1 MLFRL
6 SVWMALVTAGS
17 LLVVGCRAPQSQ
29 KADARPEPSRRSS
42 AAQKKTAPN
51 RSVDAAK
58 IEAHAHYATGV
69 IYAYGEEPGLALNEF
84 YEAALKDPE
93 NEALTEEVTR
103 DFLQTEQPE
112 KALALLKRATERPDA
127 SGELFAR
134 LGSVY
139 FQLNKIDLATNAS
152 RTAIKR
158 SPRLLAGYQN
168 LFQIYSQN
176 KQAKEA
182 FGVLDE
188 AAKISR
194 TAPDFLVGLGELYA
208 RLGVQ
213 FPDQK
218 QTANARALEVFQR
231 AAKINFKDVDLRLRL
246 ADGLS
251 SLGQY
256 DQAASIY
263 VELLKIFP
271 DVPLVRERV
280 RAKLADIYLRS
291 NDRKHAADLLQVI
304 IRDHPT
310 DARAYYFLGSIAY
323 DETNYVL
330 AAECFS
336 KTVLLNPDFEA
347 AYSELA
353 SAQLALN
360 KNADA
365 QATLET
371 GRKKFPRSFVLEYL
385 SGMACSQQKDYTNTV
400 KHFTTAEVIA
410 QATATNRL
418 NHIFYFQ
425 FGSACE
431 RLGDFTQAEKYF
443 EQCLQLAPNF
453 DEAQNYLGYMWA
465 EHGQNLDRAR
475 ELIEKALKAEPKN
488 PAYLDSMA
496 WVLFKLNQPQQ
507 ALDFELKAIANS
519 DEPDAEI
526 YNHLGDIHAAL
537 GQTEKARDAWR
548 KSIGLE
554 PNEQVRKKLEPEA
567 R

>member
-1 MLFRL
+1 
-6 SVWMALVTAGS
+6 MALVSAGG
-17 LLVVGCRAPQSQ
+17 LLVAGCRAPQSQ
-29 KADARPEPSRRSS
+29 KADARPQASPLSSR
-42 AAQKKTAPN
+42 AQKTAPQDQ
-51 RSVDAAK
+51 SVDAAK

-69 IYAYGEEPGLALNEF
+69 IYAYGEELGLALGEF

-134 LGSVY
+134 LGFVY
-139 FQLNKIDLATNAS
+139 FQLNKMDLATDAS

-158 SPRLLAGYQN
+158 SPRSLAGYRN

-176 KQAKEA
+176 KQPKEA
-182 FGVLDE
+182 LGVLDE
-188 AAKISR
+188 AAKVSR
-194 TAPDFLVGLGELYA
+194 TTPDFLVGLGELYA

-218 QTANARALEVFQR
+218 KTANARAIEVFQR
-231 AAKINFKDVDLRLRL
+231 AAKINFKEPELRLRL

-263 VELLKIFP
+263 LELLKTFP
-271 DVPLVRERV
+271 DVPFVRESV

-304 IRDHPT
+304 IRENPT

-323 DETNYVL
+323 EETNYVL

-353 SAQLALN
+353 STQLALN

-365 QATLET
+365 QTTLEA

-410 QATATNRL
+410 QATETNRL
-418 NHIFYFQ
+418 NHDFYFQ
-425 FGSACE
+425 FGSAYE
-431 RLGDFTQAEKYF
+431 RLGDISQAEKYF
-443 EQCLQLAPNF
+443 EHSLQLSPNF

-475 ELIEKALKAEPKN
+475 ELIEKAIKAKPKN

-496 WVLFKLNQPQQ
+496 WVLFKLDQPQQ

-519 DEPDAEI
+519 EEPDAEI

-548 KSIGLE
+548 KSVSLE
-554 PNEQVRKKLEPEA
+554 PNEQVRKKLGPEA